1 MIPVVK
7 ILKMYPLF
15 RTGTLIRSLLFT
27 ILEKKKKEIKGFA
40 SIPSVNHLGE
50 VAGQEALGPLGK
62 TVTRPPA
69 PGAVVAAEI
78 PFTKGG
84 AHQSGPID
92 PPESNDFH

>member
-1 MIPVVK
+1 
-7 ILKMYPLF
+7 LKK
-15 RTGTLIRSLLFT
+15 
-27 ILEKKKKEIKGFA
+27 KKKKEIKGFA

-50 VAGQEALGPLGK
+50 AAGQEALGPLGK

-84 AHQSGPID
+84 AHQSGLID
-92 PPESNDFH
+92 PSSLTTFIKLCLFI